1 MKTYGFGIVGCGMIS
16 EYHAAAIADLPNARL
31 VAGADIVEKNRKKFM
46 EKHGCEA
53 AADYRE
59 LMSRKDI
66 DVVCV
71 CTPSG
76 AHLEPAVAAARA
88 GKHVIVEKPIEITLE
103 RADAVIRA
111 CDENRV
117 RLCTIFPY
125 RFTEGAIALKAAIDQ
140 GRFGRITVGDAYNKW
155 WRTQAYYDSGA
166 WRGTWKL
173 DGGGAC
179 MNQGIHAVDLI
190 QWYLGPVESVC
201 AFADC
206 LAHERIEVEDTAVAA
221 VRYRS
226 GAMGVI
232 ECTTSVYPGLSRKIE
247 IHGDQGTVIMADE
260 TFIRWE
266 FAQERPE
273 DKDIRTRLAF
283 GKGFVGAGA
292 ADPSAISYV
301 HHREQI
307 KDFLHAIDTGSQPV
321 CDGREGRKSVEIIL
335 ALYRS
340 ARQGQY
346 VTLPLQP
353 EA

>member
-1 MKTYGFGIVGCGMIS
+1 MKTYGFAIVGCGMIS

-31 VAGADIVEKNRKKFM
+31 VAGADIVEKNRKKFS
-46 EKHGCEA
+46 EKHGCDTV
-53 AADYRE
+53 ADYND
-59 LMSRKDI
+59 LMSRKDV

-76 AHLEPAVAAARA
+76 AHLEPAVAAAR
-88 GKHVIVEKPIEITLE
+88 GRKHVIVEKPIEITLD

-117 RLCTIFPY
+117 QVCTIFPY
-125 RFTEGAIALKAAIDQ
+125 RFTEGAIALKAAIAQ

-173 DGGGAC
+173 DGGGAV

-190 QWYLGPVESVC
+190 QWYLGPVANICS
-201 AFADC
+201 FAGC

-226 GAMGVI
+226 GALGVL
-232 ECTTSVYPGLSRKIE
+232 ECTTSIYPGLSRKIE
-247 IHGDQGTVIMADE
+247 IHGDKGTVIMADE
-260 TFIRWE
+260 TFIQWE
-266 FAQERPE
+266 FAEERPE
-273 DKDIRTRLAF
+273 DKDIRARLAF
-283 GKGFVGAGA
+283 GKGMVGAGA

-307 KDFLHAIDTGSQPV
+307 KDFLRAVETGSQPV
-321 CDGREGRKSVEIIL
+321 VDGPEGRKSVEIIM

-340 ARQGQY
+340 SRQGRY
-346 VTLPLQP
+346 VSFPLPP